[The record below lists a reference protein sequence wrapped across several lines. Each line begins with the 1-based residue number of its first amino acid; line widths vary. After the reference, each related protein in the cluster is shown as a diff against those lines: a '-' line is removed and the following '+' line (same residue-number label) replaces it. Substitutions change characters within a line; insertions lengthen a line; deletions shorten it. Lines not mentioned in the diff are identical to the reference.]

1 MDLLK
6 QMFGNKLDEEM
17 SINPGDKVD
26 ETSTDEQPADNID
39 SGNSKLETEAGVEKD
54 ETSKDDGDQVN
65 KNTDNND
72 VGGEN
77 MPIFEDG
84 WFNSESG
91 LVDESKIKNPEA
103 LEAIKMLTGMYQAE
117 RNQRAIYDS
126 VTDVLKDYSLSVSD
140 GTIRKILDLS
150 NVTFDKDGKVI
161 GVKEAVENLK
171 TAEPGFFKDKDKDNS
186 SPILEGF
193 NPVEKS
199 TTITEDDLI
208 NMAYGTEN

>member
-1 MDLLK
+1 MELLQ
-6 QMFGNKLDEEM
+6 QMFGNKLEEEM
-17 SINPGDKVD
+17 SINPGNDVD
-26 ETSTDEQPADNID
+26 ETSTKEQPADKENPND
-39 SGNSKLETEAGVEKD
+39 SKLETEDGVKKD

-65 KNTDNND
+65 KNTDNTD
-72 VGGEN
+72 EGGKN

-91 LVDESKIKNPEA
+91 LVDETKIKNTEA
-103 LEAIKMLTGMYQAE
+103 LAAIKLLTERYQAE

-140 GTIRKILDLS
+140 GTIRKNLDLS
-150 NVTFDKDGKVI
+150 NVSFDKDGKVI
-161 GVKEAVENLK
+161 GVKEAVESLK
-171 TAEPGFFKDKDKDNS
+171 TAEPGLFKDKDNS

-199 TTITEDDLI
+199 MTVTEDDLI
-208 NMAYGTEN
+208 KMAYGTEN